1 MIGGHRI
8 TETTRA
14 QARELLEAAQAEF
27 KKESRKEA
35 KPARKTKAAG

>member
-14 QARELLEAAQAEF
+14 QARELLEAAEVEF
-27 KKESRKEA
+27 KPQPRKA
-35 KPARKTKAAG
+35 GKKSKAVG